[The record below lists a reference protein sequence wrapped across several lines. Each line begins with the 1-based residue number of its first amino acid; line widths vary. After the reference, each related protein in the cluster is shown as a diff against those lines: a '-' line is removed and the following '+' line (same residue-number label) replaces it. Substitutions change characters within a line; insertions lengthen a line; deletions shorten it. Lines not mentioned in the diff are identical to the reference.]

1 MKGKLRLSFSLL
13 SFMITKPRYT
23 SLTDNCWFFK
33 NPRLQAMTVDYLI
46 NHIPNR
52 MIWVY
57 QNLAIYWDVTVIE
70 AMEQRHPSAV
80 KWGSDYSERTQS
92 LLRFHPKQEV
102 NVD

>member
-1 MKGKLRLSFSLL
+1 MT
-13 SFMITKPRYT
+13 TKPRYT

-46 NHIPNR
+46 TNIPNR

-57 QNLAIYWDVTVIE
+57 QNLAIYWDVSVIE

-80 KWGSDYSERTQS
+80 KWGKDYEEQTQS
-92 LLRFHPKQEV
+92 LVRLHQSGS
-102 NVD
+102 